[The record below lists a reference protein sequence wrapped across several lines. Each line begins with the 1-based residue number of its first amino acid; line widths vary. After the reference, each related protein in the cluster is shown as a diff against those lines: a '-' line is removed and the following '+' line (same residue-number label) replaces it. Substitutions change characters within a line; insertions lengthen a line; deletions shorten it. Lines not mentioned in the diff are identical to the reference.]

1 MIRQNDFI
9 DDAARISVAQT
20 RIAGGDECA
29 GTLRMQ
35 PAHNIAM
42 DRSESDTVG
51 ETGEFQAREWRLK
64 GRPFK
69 ARAAASVRTC
79 VTCFKDE

>member
-9 DDAARISVAQT
+9 DDAARISIAQT

-29 GTLRMQ
+29 GTLRMK

-42 DRSESDTVG
+42 DRSESDTMG
-51 ETGEFQAREWRLK
+51 ETGEFQAESMAGGLKPQAAERREGML
-64 GRPFK
+64 RPNDIRF
-69 ARAAASVRTC
+69 R
-79 VTCFKDE
+79 